1 MYPPSRKGQS
11 NCIYHMPLIKQLQET
26 EPFSNLPESVFNEL
40 RESAIQKLYPAN
52 HDIFQQN
59 DPPTGY
65 LYVIKEGLITI
76 NLVSPGG
83 IDMVVDY
90 RKEGQFFGGTP
101 IFSGEPYAGGART
114 VKPTVCY
121 LIPAEILHRLQKDNP
136 QLGSFFTRAVL
147 SRVRKLY
154 SEIVTEHSGSV
165 LNQMEAF
172 PFKKRLS
179 EIMSSPVLTCSP
191 DASVRSVA
199 RQLTEHNVSFLVVSN
214 KQNEPVG
221 VVTGSDLVAKV
232 LAPENVDTA
241 SMVVEDIMRTN
252 PKTMTPETYMYEAM
266 SYMTR
271 HGLNYLPIVDRDQL
285 VGVITPRDLLR
296 YRSQKALL
304 LLGNIKEEESVEGL
318 ASIHKEVVRV
328 ARALLSETRSTPE
341 VMEILSHIHH
351 AIIRRTYQ
359 VCLAEMAEKGMTP
372 PDIRYCFLIMG
383 SAGRKEMLLYPDQDN
398 GFIFEDFP
406 DDRQAEIDAF
416 FVPFSERLNEALAS
430 VGYPLC
436 DGGVMVCNEE
446 WRGRLCDWQER
457 INSWLLDPEP
467 THVRNSSIFFDFLP
481 LFGDVE
487 LAHKLRDIVT
497 SGIEVHQGFLYHM
510 MTLDL
515 RYKVPL
521 SLLGR
526 FQVEKDGDN
535 AGLLSV
541 KYGGCVYIV
550 DCVRMFALERGVQAI
565 STLDRLQSLVA
576 ENVFAAET
584 AEHIRA
590 AFEALIFLRLRHEI
604 ALIETDRTP
613 SHFLDPHLLSKTEQ
627 DLLKE
632 SFQAV
637 AKLQDASKR
646 HFSRTPF

>member
-1 MYPPSRKGQS
+1 
-11 NCIYHMPLIKQLQET
+11 MPLIKQLQET
-26 EPFSNLPESVFNEL
+26 EPFRHLPESVFGEL
-40 RESAIQKLYPAN
+40 REAAVLKKYPAN
-52 HDIFQQN
+52 HDIFKQ
-59 DPPTGY
+59 DDSPTGY

-76 NLVSPGG
+76 TLVSPGG

-101 IFSGEPYAGGART
+101 IFTGEPYAGGART

-121 LIPAEILHRLQKDNP
+121 LIPAEILQRLQKDNP
-136 QLGSFFTRAVL
+136 QLVTFFTSAVL

-154 SEIVTEHSGSV
+154 SEIVTEHSGSA

-179 EIMSSPVLTCSP
+179 EIMTSPALTCSP
-191 DASVRSVA
+191 DVTVKAVA
-199 RQLTEHNVSFLVVSN
+199 RQLTEHNVSFLVVVDERN
-214 KQNEPVG
+214 TPVG

-232 LAPENVDTA
+232 LAPENVDTG
-241 SMVVEDIMRTN
+241 SLVVKDVMRVK

-266 SYMTR
+266 AYMTR
-271 HGLNYLPIVDRDQL
+271 HGLNYLPIVDREQL

-304 LLGNIKEEESVEGL
+304 LLGNIKEEAAIEGL
-318 ASIHKEVVRV
+318 ASIHKEMVRV

-351 AIIRRTYQ
+351 AIIRRTFQ
-359 VCLAEMAEKGMTP
+359 ICLAEMAEEGLMP

-398 GFIFEDFP
+398 GFIFEDFA
-406 DDRQAEIDAF
+406 DSRQVEVDAF
-416 FVPFSERLNEALAS
+416 FIPFSEKLNSALAK

-436 DGGVMVCNEE
+436 DGDVMVRNQE
-446 WRGRLCDWQER
+446 WRGRLCDWQTR

-487 LAHKLRDIVT
+487 LAHHLRDIVT
-497 SGIEVHQGFLYHM
+497 KGIEIHQGFLYHM

-521 SLLGR
+521 GLLGR
-526 FQVEKDGDN
+526 FQLEKDGDN
-535 AGLLSV
+535 AGRLSV

-565 STLDRLQSLVA
+565 STMDRLQKLVD
-576 ENVFAAET
+576 ENVFAVET

-604 ALIETDRTP
+604 GLIEAGQTP

>member
-1 MYPPSRKGQS
+1 
-11 NCIYHMPLIKQLQET
+11 MPLIKQLQET
-26 EPFSNLPESVFNEL
+26 EPFRHLPESVFGEL
-40 RESAIQKLYPAN
+40 REAAVLKKYPAN
-52 HDIFQQN
+52 HDIFKQ
-59 DPPTGY
+59 DDSPTGY

-76 NLVSPGG
+76 TLVSPGG

-101 IFSGEPYAGGART
+101 IFTGEPYAGGART

-121 LIPAEILHRLQKDNP
+121 LIPAEILQRLQKDNP
-136 QLGSFFTRAVL
+136 QLVTFFTSAVL

-154 SEIVTEHSGSV
+154 SEIVTEHSGSA

-179 EIMSSPVLTCSP
+179 EIMTSPALTCSP
-191 DASVRSVA
+191 DVTVKAVA
-199 RQLTEHNVSFLVVSN
+199 RQLTEHNVSFLVVVDERN
-214 KQNEPVG
+214 TPVG

-232 LAPENVDTA
+232 LAPENVDTG
-241 SMVVEDIMRTN
+241 SLVVKDVMRVK

-266 SYMTR
+266 AYMTR
-271 HGLNYLPIVDRDQL
+271 HGLNYLPIVDREQL

-304 LLGNIKEEESVEGL
+304 LLGNIKEEAAIEGL
-318 ASIHKEVVRV
+318 ASIHKEMVRV

-351 AIIRRTYQ
+351 AIIRRTFQ
-359 VCLAEMAEKGMTP
+359 ICLAEMAEEGLMP

-398 GFIFEDFP
+398 GFIFEDFA
-406 DDRQAEIDAF
+406 DSRQAEVDAF
-416 FVPFSERLNEALAS
+416 FIPFSEKLNSALAK

-436 DGGVMVCNEE
+436 DGDVMVRNQE
-446 WRGRLCDWQER
+446 WRGRLCDWQTR

-487 LAHKLRDIVT
+487 LAHHLRDIVT
-497 SGIEVHQGFLYHM
+497 KGIEIHQGFLYHM

-521 SLLGR
+521 GLLGR
-526 FQVEKDGDN
+526 FQLEKDGDN
-535 AGLLSV
+535 AGRLSV

-565 STLDRLQSLVA
+565 STMDRLQKLVD
-576 ENVFAAET
+576 ENVFAVET

-604 ALIETDRTP
+604 GLIEAGQTP

>member
-1 MYPPSRKGQS
+1 MS
-11 NCIYHMPLIKQLQET
+11 LIKHLQET
-26 EPFSNLPESVFNEL
+26 EPFSELPESVFAEL
-40 RESAIQKLYPAN
+40 REAAIEKKYPAN
-52 HDIFQQN
+52 HNIFQHN
-59 DPPTGY
+59 DAPTGF
-65 LYVIKEGLITI
+65 LYVIKEGLVTIT
-76 NLVSPGG
+76 LVSPGG

-101 IFSGEPYAGGART
+101 IFTGEPYAGGAKT
-114 VKPTVCY
+114 VKPTICY
-121 LIPAEILHRLQKDNP
+121 LLPAKILHRLQQDNP

-154 SEIVTEHSGSV
+154 AEIVTEHSGSA
-165 LNQMEAF
+165 LTQMEAY

-179 EIMSSPVLTCSP
+179 EIMTSPAVTCSP
-191 DASVRSVA
+191 DTPVATVA
-199 RQLTEHNVSFLVVSN
+199 RRLTAHGISFLVVTNSA
-214 KQNEPVG
+214 NEPVG
-221 VVTGSDLVAKV
+221 IITGSDLVAKV
-232 LAPENVDTA
+232 LAPENVDA
-241 SMVVEDIMRTN
+241 RMMLAQDVMRTK
-252 PKTMTPETYMYEAM
+252 PRTMTPETYMYEAM
-266 SYMTR
+266 AFMTS
-271 HGLNYLPIVDRDQL
+271 HSLNYLPVVDRNQL
-285 VGVITPRDLLR
+285 VGVVTPRDLMR

-304 LLGNIKEEESVEGL
+304 LLGNIKEEGSIEGL
-318 ASIHKEVVRV
+318 ALIHKEIVRV

-351 AIIRRTYQ
+351 AIISRTYQ
-359 VCLAEMAEKGMTP
+359 LCLNEMAAEEKFP
-372 PDIRYCFLIMG
+372 PDIRHCFLIMG

-398 GFIFEDFP
+398 GFIFADFP
-406 DDRQAEIDAF
+406 DERLPEVNAF
-416 FVPFSERLNEALAS
+416 FEPFSEKLNQALAL

-436 DGGVMVCNEE
+436 DGDVMVRNPE
-446 WRGRLCDWQER
+446 WRGRLVDWQAR

-481 LFGDVE
+481 LVGDVD
-487 LAHKLRDIVT
+487 LARELRDIIAR
-497 SGIEVHQGFLYHM
+497 GIEIHQGFLYHM

-521 SLLGR
+521 GLLGR
-526 FQVEKDGDN
+526 FQLEKEGDH

-550 DCVRMFALERGVQAI
+550 DCVRMFALERGVHAI
-565 STLDRLQSLVA
+565 STMERLKTLVA
-576 ENVFAAET
+576 ENVFATET

-604 ALIETDRTP
+604 ALIEAGRTP
-613 SHFLDPHLLSKTEQ
+613 SHFLDPHSLSKTEQ

-637 AKLQDASKR
+637 SKLQDASKR

>member
-1 MYPPSRKGQS
+1 
-11 NCIYHMPLIKQLQET
+11 MPLIKHLQET
-26 EPFSNLPESVFNEL
+26 EPFSQLPESVFTEI
-40 RESAIQKLYPAN
+40 REAAIQKKYPAN

-59 DPPTGY
+59 HPPTGY
-65 LYVIKEGLITI
+65 LYVIKEGLVTIT
-76 NLVSPGG
+76 LVSPGG

-101 IFSGEPYAGGART
+101 IFTGEPYAGGART

-121 LIPAEILHRLQKDNP
+121 LIPADVLHKLKKDNP
-136 QLGSFFTRAVL
+136 QISSFFTSAVL

-154 SEIVTEHSGSV
+154 SEIVSEHSGSA
-165 LNQMEAF
+165 LTQMEAY

-179 EIMSSPVLTCSP
+179 EIMTSSTVTCTPDTPVGT
-191 DASVRSVA
+191 VA
-199 RQLTEHNVSFLVVSN
+199 RQLTEHAISFLVVTN
-214 KQNEPVG
+214 PENEPIG
-221 VVTGSDLVAKV
+221 IITGGDLVAKV
-232 LAPENVDTA
+232 LAPENVDARAMTA
-241 SMVVEDIMRTN
+241 REVMRVA
-252 PKTMTPETYMYEAM
+252 PRTMTPETYMYEAM
-266 SYMTR
+266 AFMTK
-271 HGLNYLPIVDRDQL
+271 HSLNYLPIVDRNQL
-285 VGVITPRDLLR
+285 VGVVTPRDLMR
-296 YRSQKALL
+296 YRSQKALM
-304 LLGNIKEEESVEGL
+304 LLGNIREEESLEGL
-318 ASIHKEVVRV
+318 ALIHSEIVRV

-359 VCLAEMAEKGMTP
+359 ICLDEMAAEGMTP
-372 PDIRYCFLIMG
+372 PDVRHCFLIMG

-406 DDRQAEIDAF
+406 DERQSEVDTF
-416 FVPFSERLNEALAS
+416 FVPFSEKLNMALAKT
-430 VGYPLC
+430 GYPLC
-436 DGGVMVCNEE
+436 DGDVMVRNKE
-446 WRGRLCDWQER
+446 WRGRLGDWQER
-457 INSWLLDPEP
+457 LNSWLLDPEP

-481 LFGDVE
+481 LVGDVD
-487 LAHKLRDIVT
+487 LAHDLREMVA
-497 SGIEVHQGFLYHM
+497 SGIATHQGFLYHM

-521 SLLGR
+521 GLLGR
-526 FQVEKDGDN
+526 FQLEKEGDN

-550 DCVRMFALERGVQAI
+550 DCVRMFALERGIQAI
-565 STLDRLQSLVA
+565 STMERLQALVV

-604 ALIETDRTP
+604 GLIEADQTP
-613 SHFLDPHLLSKTEQ
+613 SHFLDPRALSKTEQ

-637 AKLQDASKR
+637 SKLQDATKR

>member
-1 MYPPSRKGQS
+1 
-11 NCIYHMPLIKQLQET
+11 MPLIKQLQET
-26 EPFSNLPESVFNEL
+26 EPFCHLPESVFSEL
-40 RESAIQKLYPAN
+40 RESAIQKEYPAN
-52 HDIFQQN
+52 FDIFKQ
-59 DPPTGY
+59 DDSPTGY
-65 LYVIKEGLITI
+65 LYVIKEGMVTI
-76 NLVSPGG
+76 NLLSPGG

-101 IFSGEPYAGGART
+101 IFTGEPYSGGART
-114 VKPTVCY
+114 VNPTVCY

-136 QLGSFFTRAVL
+136 QLVTFFTSAVL

-179 EIMSSPVLTCSP
+179 EIMSTPALTCSP
-191 DASVRSVA
+191 AASVRTVA
-199 RQLTEHNVSFLVVSN
+199 RQLTEHNVSFLVVVDDRH
-214 KQNEPVG
+214 EPVG

-232 LAPENVDTA
+232 LAPENVDSRLLT
-241 SMVVEDIMRTN
+241 VKDVMRAK
-252 PKTMTPETYMYEAM
+252 PRTMSPETYMYEAM
-266 SYMTR
+266 AYMTR
-271 HGLNYLPIVDRDQL
+271 HGLNYLPVVDRGQL
-285 VGVITPRDLLR
+285 VGVVTPRDLLR

-304 LLGNIKEEESVEGL
+304 LLGNIKEEISLAGL
-318 ASIHKEVVRV
+318 ASIHKEMVRV
-328 ARALLSETRSTPE
+328 ARTLLSETRSTPE

-351 AIIRRTYQ
+351 AIIRRTFQ
-359 VCLAEMAEKGMTP
+359 LCLAEMAAEGMTP

-383 SAGRKEMLLYPDQDN
+383 SAGRREMLLHPDQDN
-398 GFIFEDFP
+398 GFIFEDFA
-406 DDRQAEIDAF
+406 DDLQSEVDAF
-416 FVPFSERLNEALAS
+416 FAPFSEKLNSALAE

-436 DGGVMVCNEE
+436 DGGVMVSNRE
-446 WRGRLCDWQER
+446 WRGRLSDWQER

-467 THVRNSSIFFDFLP
+467 THVRNSSIFFDFMP

-487 LAHKLRDIVT
+487 LAHHLRDIV
-497 SGIEVHQGFLYHM
+497 SKGIEVHQGFLYHM

-521 SLLGR
+521 GLLGR
-526 FQVEKDGDN
+526 FQLEKDGDH

-550 DCVRMFALERGVQAI
+550 DCVRMFALERGIQAI
-565 STLDRLQSLVA
+565 STMDRLQALVD
-576 ENVFAAET
+576 ENVFAVET

-604 ALIETDRTP
+604 GLIEAGQAP
-613 SHFLDPHLLSKTEQ
+613 SHFLDPYALSKTEQ

>member
-1 MYPPSRKGQS
+1 
-11 NCIYHMPLIKQLQET
+11 MPLIKQLQET
-26 EPFSNLPESVFNEL
+26 EPFRHLPESVFGEL
-40 RESAIQKLYPAN
+40 REAAVLKKYPAN
-52 HDIFQQN
+52 HDIFKQ
-59 DPPTGY
+59 DDSPTGY

-76 NLVSPGG
+76 TLVSPGG

-101 IFSGEPYAGGART
+101 IFTGEPYAGGART

-121 LIPAEILHRLQKDNP
+121 LIPAEILQRLQKDNP
-136 QLGSFFTRAVL
+136 QLVTFFTSAVL

-154 SEIVTEHSGSV
+154 SEIVTEHSGSA

-179 EIMSSPVLTCSP
+179 EIMTSPALTCSP
-191 DASVRSVA
+191 DVTVKAVA
-199 RQLTEHNVSFLVVSN
+199 RQLTEHNVSFLVVVDERN
-214 KQNEPVG
+214 TPVG

-232 LAPENVDTA
+232 LAPENVDTG
-241 SMVVEDIMRTN
+241 SLVVKDVMRVK

-266 SYMTR
+266 AYMTR
-271 HGLNYLPIVDRDQL
+271 HGLNYLPIVDREQL

-304 LLGNIKEEESVEGL
+304 LLGNIKEEATIEGL
-318 ASIHKEVVRV
+318 ASIHKEMVRV

-351 AIIRRTYQ
+351 AIIRRTFQ
-359 VCLAEMAEKGMTP
+359 ICLAEMAEEGLMP

-398 GFIFEDFP
+398 GFIFEDFA
-406 DDRQAEIDAF
+406 DSRQAEVDAF
-416 FVPFSERLNEALAS
+416 FIPFSEKLNSALAK

-436 DGGVMVCNEE
+436 DGDVMVRNQE
-446 WRGRLCDWQER
+446 WRGRLCDWQTR

-487 LAHKLRDIVT
+487 LAHHLRDIVT
-497 SGIEVHQGFLYHM
+497 KGIEIHQGFLYHM

-521 SLLGR
+521 GLLGR
-526 FQVEKDGDN
+526 FQLEKDGDN
-535 AGLLSV
+535 AGRLSV

-565 STLDRLQSLVA
+565 STMDRLQKLVD
-576 ENVFAAET
+576 ENVFAVET

-604 ALIETDRTP
+604 GLIEAGQTP